1 MEKKTL
7 CQRRLN
13 MIIKFLFPNEENQR
27 MSILGEKDVLLANR
41 NIYTL
46 NSFQLLSPISTQI
59 IIAKNNNKNQMN
71 ILIKKS

>member
-1 MEKKTL
+1 
-7 CQRRLN
+7 
-13 MIIKFLFPNEENQR
+13 